1 MDDVASLLAGKR
13 ALVIG
18 GGRGIGRA
26 VSLQLGQAGASV
38 AVVDI
43 ERDRAQSVSDEIAQ
57 TGSACPLTA
66 DVLQTDDVERVV
78 GEAREAFGG
87 IDVLVTV
94 VGGHNAFAPWQPLHE
109 CSEEQWDL
117 LMGVNLRYVFTVTR
131 AVVRVL
137 LEQGQGGSVVYTG
150 SVSGMAGAPN
160 HSPYGAAKAGVIHL
174 ARSLALEYGR
184 HGIRFNVVSPGS
196 VLTPAVADAL
206 TSEQKAAMAE
216 RIPLGR
222 SAAPE
227 DIARAV
233 LFFASPLS
241 SYVSGQVLAVDGGA
255 TVRFP
260 LSVPGAHPSEAV

>member
-1 MDDVASLLAGKR
+1 MDNVASLLVGKR

-26 VSLQLGQAGASV
+26 ISLQLGAAGARV
-38 AVVDI
+38 AVVDL
-43 ERDRAQSVSDEIAQ
+43 EPDRAKSVSEEIARA
-57 TGSACPLTA
+57 GSACPLTA
-66 DVLQTDDVERVV
+66 DVRKTEDVERVV
-78 GEAREAFGG
+78 EQAREEFGG

-94 VGGHNAFAPWQPLHE
+94 VGGHNAFAPWQPMHE

-117 LMGVNLRYVFTVTR
+117 LMGINLRYVFTVSR

-160 HSPYGAAKAGVIHL
+160 HSAYGAAKAGVIHL

-184 HGIRFNVVSPGS
+184 YGIRFNVVSPGF
-196 VLTPAVADAL
+196 VLTPAVEDAL
-206 TSEQKAAMAE
+206 PPEQRTAMAE

-222 SAAPE
+222 PAAPE

-260 LSVPGAHPSEAV
+260 LSAPGAHPSEAV

>member
-1 MDDVASLLAGKR
+1 MDNVASLLAGKR

-26 VSLQLGQAGASV
+26 ISLQLGEAGASV
-38 AVVDI
+38 AVMDI
-43 ERDRAQSVSDEIAQ
+43 ERDRAQSVSEEIAQ
-57 TGSACPLTA
+57 TGSACPLTG
-66 DVLQTDDVERVV
+66 DVLQTEDVERVV
-78 GEAREAFGG
+78 GQAREAFGG

-94 VGGHNAFAPWQPLHE
+94 VGGHNAFAPWQPMHE

-117 LMGVNLRYVFTVTR
+117 L
-131 AVVRVL
+131 VRLL

-184 HGIRFNVVSPGS
+184 YGIRFNVVSPGS

-206 TSEQKAAMAE
+206 APEQKAAMAE

-227 DIARAV
+227 EIARAV

-260 LSVPGAHPSEAV
+260 LSAPGAHPSEAV